1 MLFDL
6 IDTPSELWEDACSAY
21 SALCYDVTHVY
32 TIYIYIYAAKPMYS
46 VCSRSPCFVLLGGVL
61 CHCNGRADD
70 FDDRYVEAWGALSQ
84 HPKRLIAC
92 RAERASAIICAPS
105 SSSKYSAVAGIMTCS
120 GISYLWPGPSMVKH
134 VGARRAPRRVRKEGQ
149 PTVKPQMFHR
159 IEIYALIC

>member
-1 MLFDL
+1 MPAQHTVHCVMMLRMY
-6 IDTPSELWEDACSAY
+6 IP
-21 SALCYDVTHVY
+21 
-32 TIYIYIYAAKPMYS
+32 YIYIYLCSQTHVLCVLEIS
-46 VCSRSPCFVLLGGVL
+46 VLRPFRWVL